1 MIIEIKG
8 VEFENKGAHLML
20 VAIAQQLRQWWPNG
34 QFALTHSAKASH
46 AQRSTVASFRKIN
59 LRKHLLDLNFI
70 SYLLPIWLRSLL
82 KRYGLVTE
90 ADIDMIIDASGFSY
104 SDQWPSKVRIFHLQ
118 NELQRFD
125 RHIKPYIFMPQAFGP
140 FTTQVSRK
148 RIARSFKYAAMIC
161 ARERQ
166 SFLHIEELT
175 GSITSL
181 FQFDDFTNLADGFVP
196 DSFDPESEWACIV
209 PNKNM
214 INSRNTSQAWLQ
226 RYESVLI
233 GAIAHYRE
241 RGLKPFFLN
250 HEGVEDGELIAKING
265 VLVEP
270 IPVMVEFDPLAV
282 KGIIG
287 ASRAVLCSRYHGCIS
302 AMSQGIACIGT
313 SWSHKYELLYQ
324 QYQADGLLLKPNITD
339 AELRAVIDLSLQ
351 PDSKEALRI
360 REQALVLKDKSTAMW
375 SKFQSVT
382 DRYPLF
388 KTSRSQ

>member
-20 VAIAQQLRQWWPNG
+20 VAIVQQLRLRWPNV
-34 QFALTHSAKASH
+34 QFALTQSVKAPY
-46 AQRSTVASFRKIN
+46 AQRLAVASFRKIN

-70 SYLLPIWLRSLL
+70 SYRLPIWVRSGL
-82 KRYGLVTE
+82 KHYGLVTE

-118 NELQRFD
+118 NELQRFN
-125 RHIKPYIFMPQAFGP
+125 RHIKPYVFMPQAFGP
-140 FTTQVSRK
+140 FTTPVSRK

-161 ARERQ
+161 AREKQ
-166 SFLHIEELT
+166 SLQHIEEIT
-175 GSITSL
+175 GSIASL
-181 FQFDDFTNLADGFVP
+181 FQFDDFTNLADGFVT
-196 DSFDPESEWACIV
+196 DSFDREADWACIV

-214 INSRNTSQAWLQ
+214 INPRNTSQVWLQ

-233 GAIAHYRE
+233 GAIAHYRK

-250 HEGVEDGELIAKING
+250 HEGAEDGELIAKING
-265 VLVEP
+265 VLGDP
-270 IPVMVEFDPLAV
+270 IPVIVEFDPLAV

-302 AMSQGIACIGT
+302 AMSQGIPCIGT
-313 SWSHKYELLYQ
+313 SWSHKYDLLYQ

-351 PDSKEALRI
+351 PDSIEALRI
-360 REQALVLKDKSTAMW
+360 REQAVVLKDKSAAMW
-375 SKFQSVT
+375 RKFQSVT
-382 DRYPLF
+382 DSYPLF
-388 KTSRSQ
+388 KTSRGQ

>member
-20 VAIAQQLRQWWPNG
+20 VAIVQKLRQRWPNG

-46 AQRSTVASFRKIN
+46 AQRSSVASLRKIN

-125 RHIKPYIFMPQAFGP
+125 RYIKPYIFMPQAFGP

-161 ARERQ
+161 AREKQ
-166 SFLHIEELT
+166 SLQHIEELT
-175 GSITSL
+175 GSISSL

-196 DSFDPESEWACIV
+196 DSFDPEAEWACIV

-214 INSRNTSQAWLQ
+214 INPRNTSQAWLQ

-233 GAIAHYRE
+233 GAIAYYRA

-250 HEGVEDGELIAKING
+250 HEGAEDGELIAKING
-265 VLVEP
+265 VLDDP
-270 IPVMVEFDPLAV
+270 IPVLVEFDPLAV

-360 REQALVLKDKSTAMW
+360 REQALVLKDKSIVMW

-382 DRYPLF
+382 GRYPLF
-388 KTSRSQ
+388 KTSSSQ

>member
-20 VAIAQQLRQWWPNG
+20 VAIVQQLRQRWPNG

-46 AQRSTVASFRKIN
+46 AQRSSVASLRKIN

-140 FTTQVSRK
+140 FTTHVSRK

-161 ARERQ
+161 AREKQ
-166 SFLHIEELT
+166 SLQHIEELT
-175 GSITSL
+175 GSIASL

-196 DSFDPESEWACIV
+196 DSFDPEAEWACIV

-214 INSRNTSQAWLQ
+214 INPRNTSQVWLQ

-250 HEGVEDGELIAKING
+250 HEGAEDGELIAKING
-265 VLVEP
+265 VLDDP

-375 SKFQSVT
+375 SKFQWVT